1 MLLGVVSKHNLH
13 CVMKAKNKN
22 MVGNGDG
29 TGVIV
34 HDGNVKGTVTVETKQ
49 DVAEQEHLL
58 KLAELAQAVI
68 LGHVEVSGRYLSLC
82 EHIRSHNIKRAQVAE
97 MLEPL
102 GFPQPRISEIY
113 RVATAPAD
121 AWTEYRTRRL
131 GFNKVLNL
139 TRGTL
144 SLVMPNGDGVRAD
157 WIAQI
162 PEEGSEAR
170 ERQESLAG
178 IAKPSALDVA
188 LGFAR
193 KLARLAEDEKWRKR
207 EFAVENGYVVK
218 VSRASARASKRH
230 LEALAK

>member
-1 MLLGVVSKHNLH
+1 MKSKRKNLFSDDSPTGVVVHEEKG
-13 CVMKAKNKN
+13 K
-22 MVGNGDG
+22 
-29 TGVIV
+29 GV
-34 HDGNVKGTVTVETKQ
+34 VTVETKE
-49 DVAEQEHLL
+49 DVAQQEHLL

-68 LGHVEVSGRYLSLC
+68 LGHLEVSGRYLTMC
-82 EHIRSHNIKRAQVAE
+82 EHIRAHNIKRAQVAE

-144 SLVMPNGDGVRAD
+144 AIVLPNGEGSRAE
-157 WIAQI
+157 WISQI

-170 ERQESLAG
+170 ERQQEMSEVV
-178 IAKPSALDVA
+178 KPSAFDVA
-188 LGFAR
+188 LGIAR
-193 KLARLAEDEKWRKR
+193 QLARLAENEKWRKR
-207 EFAVENGYVVK
+207 EFAIENGYVVK